1 MLTYETAM
9 EFFRYEPSSGKLFWK
24 KALSSRVNVGDEAG
38 TISSTDG
45 YRQIQFNRKLY
56 RAHRIVMLMH
66 TKGFDTSLQID
77 HMNHERDD
85 NRIENLR
92 LVTNSINGK
101 NTKMH
106 KNNTTGV
113 TGVTFDK
120 NRNKYK
126 AQIVVSH
133 KLDNLGRFNTFEEAV
148 QARLQAEIK
157 YGFHPN
163 HGK

>member
-24 KALSSRVNVGDEAG
+24 KTLSSRVNVGDEAG

-126 AQIVVSH
+126 AQIVVNH
-133 KLDNLGRFNTFEEAV
+133 KLDNLGRFNTFKEAV

-157 YGFHPN
+157 YGFHCN

>member
-1 MLTYETAM
+1 MLTFERANELFHYD
-9 EFFRYEPSSGKLFWK
+9 PSSGIVRWLFWK
-24 KALSSRVNVGDEAG
+24 KKTLSHRVNVGDEAG
-38 TISSTDG
+38 TISPTDG
-45 YRQIQFNRKLY
+45 YRQIQFNRNLY

-77 HMNHERDD
+77 HVNHERDD

-92 LVTNSINGK
+92 MVTNSINGK

-113 TGVTFDK
+113 TGVTLDK

-126 AQIVVSH
+126 AQIVVNH
-133 KLDNLGRFNTFEEAV
+133 KLDNLGGLIPLRK
-148 QARLQAEIK
+148 QYKPDYRLK
-157 YGFHPN
+157 
-163 HGK
+163 

>member
-1 MLTYETAM
+1 
-9 EFFRYEPSSGKLFWK
+9 
-24 KALSSRVNVGDEAG
+24 
-38 TISSTDG
+38 
-45 YRQIQFNRKLY
+45 
-56 RAHRIVMLMH
+56 MLMH
-66 TKGFDTSLQID
+66 TKGFDTSLQVDHID
-77 HMNHERDD
+77 HDRLN

-126 AQIVVSH
+126 AQIVVNH

-157 YGFHPN
+157 YGFHRN
-163 HGK
+163 HGN

>member
-9 EFFRYEPSSGKLFWK
+9 EFFRYDPSSGKLFWK
-24 KALSSRVNVGDEAG
+24 KTLSHRVNVGDEAG
-38 TISSTDG
+38 TINPTDG
-45 YRQIQFNRKLY
+45 YWQIQFNRKLY

-66 TKGFDTSLQID
+66 TKSFDTSLQID
-77 HMNHERDD
+77 HIDHDRLN

-106 KNNTTGV
+106 KNNATGV

-126 AQIVVSH
+126 AQIVVNY

-157 YGFHPN
+157 YGYHPN